1 MLCHILIDFIKTKF
15 FHLCLYLT
23 GDNQR
28 PSAINKKTAGLP
40 VKLTINIKK
49 MKMNIS

>member
-1 MLCHILIDFIKTKF
+1 MLCHILKDFVKTKL

-23 GDNQR
+23 GDKHS
-28 PSAINKKTAGLP
+28 PSTRNKTAGLP

>member
-1 MLCHILIDFIKTKF
+1 MLCHILKDFIKTKL
-15 FHLCLYLT
+15 FHLFLYLT
-23 GDNQR
+23 GDNHR
-28 PSAINKKTAGLP
+28 PSAINTAGLP

>member
-1 MLCHILIDFIKTKF
+1 MLCHILKDFIKTEF
-15 FHLCLYLT
+15 FRLCLFLT
-23 GDNQR
+23 ADNHR
-28 PSAINKKTAGLP
+28 PSAINKKAGLP